1 MVFHVKQI
9 ISIILFLFLIIA
21 ILTGPSHRESN
32 NFFSIYLLA
41 AKDTTLNF
49 APFFNHSLTYSN
61 IAFIGWHSC
70 YRFHISKNTK
80 KCVSLI

>member
-1 MVFHVKQI
+1 MISQQKVNNYRQEATGKHQLFDINITNRGKMVFHVKQI

-21 ILTGPSHRESN
+21 VLTGRSHRQSN

-49 APFFNHSLTYSN
+49 APFF
-61 IAFIGWHSC
+61 
-70 YRFHISKNTK
+70 
-80 KCVSLI
+80 